1 MGGQIEID
9 KMSRQRV
16 MQSLQGL
23 EDVPFDEALIR
34 TLFKIKALAQL
45 RIREKGHIVT
55 SRLRNSLY
63 VKYPE
68 QSKADSV
75 GRKYNEAG
83 SSDNNQNY
91 SWNATKNQPAG
102 SGNRDLKTV
111 NLKIGEGAVG
121 TNVDYAGK
129 IERMD
134 SYLYWGA
141 KNINKD
147 VKRYFQDIV
156 RNSKNKFVK

>member
-23 EDVPFDEALIR
+23 EDIPFDEALIR

-55 SRLRNSLY
+55 SRLRNSIY
-63 VKYPE
+63 VKYPA
-68 QSKADSV
+68 QSKAD
-75 GRKYNEAG
+75 RLAT
-83 SSDNNQNY
+83 SDNNKNY
-91 SWNATKNQPAG
+91 SWNATKNQSAG